1 MNYRLQTSPALKETQ
16 DLLLSVMF
24 AGGNVVNDQVEKAT
38 GSFRFGR
45 DEVPDLQSGKVEVD
59 LTVPR
64 GDNGM
69 FAVTDGDPK
78 YMITANVD
86 FMNNTPFIGS
96 DYFFDRITP
105 FSNEYNTRKMLG
117 DPAYETRLIMDA
129 IRKATYG
136 HYLGNG
142 EISND
147 LDQMKALY
155 NNAAKEYERLGLFC
169 GYYGSADD
177 YIKQSEEKEVTDS
190 GSNTDA

>member
-1 MNYRLQTSPALKETQ
+1 M
-16 DLLLSVMF
+16 
-24 AGGNVVNDQVEKAT
+24 
-38 GSFRFGR
+38 
-45 DEVPDLQSGKVEVD
+45 
-59 LTVPR
+59 TVPR

-69 FAVTDGDPK
+69 FAVTEGDPK

-129 IRKATYG
+129 IREATYG

-155 NNAAKEYERLGLFC
+155 NNAAKEYERLDLKIGIALTPEQ
-169 GYYGSADD
+169 
-177 YIKQSEEKEVTDS
+177 IKQLDSDIIWYVEKEVNGEKVLVPELYLCEATLENIKI
-190 GSNTDA
+190 GG